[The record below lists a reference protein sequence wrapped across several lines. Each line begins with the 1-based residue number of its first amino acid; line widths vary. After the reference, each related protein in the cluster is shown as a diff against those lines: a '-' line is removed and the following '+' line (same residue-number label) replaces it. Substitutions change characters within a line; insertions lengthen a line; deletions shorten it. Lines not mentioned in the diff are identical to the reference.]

1 MKRADTGE
9 TTEENIMRPME
20 KGRRRLGGCVP
31 RGTDEQTKEMPNAG
45 ATTVE
50 QKNREEKRETD
61 ALSGKTVAKRGP
73 ATPMRKREEKLTGAQ
88 QGETMRAQDGQKK
101 RLEDSVLGASGGPPL
116 GTQRHPEALDE
127 EEKARPTAVGQG
139 EKAQKREEKGSRG
152 QQGEAGAAAGKA
164 TDKQG
169 EAMGEGKWPSQWTA

>member
-1 MKRADTGE
+1 MF
-9 TTEENIMRPME
+9 EENIMRPME
-20 KGRRRLGGCVP
+20 KGRRRLGGWTP
-31 RGTDEQTKEMPNAG
+31 TGTDEQTKEMPNAG

-88 QGETMRAQDGQKK
+88 PGEPIRGQNGQEK
-101 RLEDSVLGASGGPPL
+101 RGEDLALGAGGGSSL
-116 GTQRHPEALDE
+116 GTPRHPEALDE
-127 EEKARPTAVGQG
+127 EEKARPTAVDQG

-169 EAMGEGKWPSQWTA
+169 EAMGEGKWPSQCTA